1 MAWDEKKFS
10 GSSAIRLLLIGRG
23 YVARRLTGRLTG
35 PPAPG
40 ATGADTTGA
49 GGYYTDLSVLGATHR
64 AGGAPRQPGDFP
76 FGDSAAAGPL
86 LAQATHLLISA
97 PPDAA
102 GDPTLRWLGRDGLA
116 ALPALRWIGYLSS
129 TGVYGDHGGAWI
141 DETAPLRPRGP
152 TAERRARAEAQ
163 WLDARLDARSPA
175 GGRRGLP
182 VTVFRLSGI
191 YGPGRSAFDAL
202 EAGTARRIDKPGHV
216 FCRCHVDDI
225 CAVLRRS
232 MAGAGAFPIYNVAD
246 DLPAPQRAA
255 VEFAAGLTG
264 AAPPP
269 LTPYDPDALPAALR
283 RFYEACRRIRNG
295 RIKDE
300 LGVTLRYPTYR
311 EGLRAIAEEEGRV

>member
-1 MAWDEKKFS
+1 MKETYSS
-10 GSSAIRLLLIGRG
+10 GNRPPAGPGDRLFLIGRG
-23 YVARRLTGRLTG
+23 YVARRLVGV
-35 PPAPG
+35 PARG
-40 ATGADTTGA
+40 APDIA
-49 GGYYTDLSVLGATHR
+49 VVGATHR
-64 AGGAPRQPGDFP
+64 PDGAPRQPDDIR

-86 LAQATHLLISA
+86 LAQATHLLVSV
-97 PPDAA
+97 PPDES
-102 GDPTLRWLGRDGLA
+102 GDPTLRWLGRAGLA

-141 DETAPLRPRGP
+141 DETAPLRARGP
-152 TAERRARAEAQ
+152 TAQRRARAEAL
-163 WLDARLDARSPA
+163 WLDARNPA

-202 EAGTARRIDKPGHV
+202 DAGTARRIDKPGHV

-225 CAVLRRS
+225 CAALRRS
-232 MAGAGAFPIYNVAD
+232 MAGAGASPIYNVAD

-255 VEFAAGLTG
+255 VEFAAGLAG
-264 AAPPP
+264 AEPPP
-269 LTPYDPDALPAALR
+269 LVPWDPDALPAGLR

-300 LGVTLRYPTYR
+300 LGVGLRYPSYR
-311 EGLRAIAEEEGRV
+311 EGLRAIAAEEGRI

>member
-1 MAWDEKKFS
+1 MARDEKKFA
-10 GSSAIRLLLIGRG
+10 GGGAIRLLLIGRG
-23 YVARRLTGRLTG
+23 YVAQRLTGRLTG

-40 ATGADTTGA
+40 ATGDGSFQ
-49 GGYYTDLSVLGATHR
+49 TDLSVLGATHR
-64 AGGAPRQPGDFP
+64 AGGAPRHPGDFR
-76 FGDSAAAGPL
+76 FGDSGIAGPL

-152 TAERRARAEAQ
+152 TAERRARAEAL
-163 WLDARLDARSPA
+163 WLDARSPA
-175 GGRRGLP
+175 DGRRGLP

-232 MAGAGAFPIYNVAD
+232 MAGAGDSAIYNVAD

-269 LTPYDPDALPAALR
+269 LVPWDPDALPAALR
-283 RFYEACRRIRNG
+283 RFYEACRRIRNA
-295 RIKDE
+295 RIKEE

-311 EGLRAIAEEEGRV
+311 EGLRAIAEEEGRI

>member
-1 MAWDEKKFS
+1 MKKTNPALKPGVS
-10 GSSAIRLLLIGRG
+10 GTGGSLLLIGRG
-23 YVARRLTGRLTG
+23 YVARRLTEQLTERLTG
-35 PPAPG
+35 RPAGRAAALP
-40 ATGADTTGA
+40 AEDIA
-49 GGYYTDLSVLGATHR
+49 VIGATHR
-64 AGGAPRQPGDFP
+64 PGGAPRHPGDIR

-86 LAQATHLLISA
+86 LAQATHLLVSA
-97 PPDAA
+97 PPDSA
-102 GDPTLRWLGRDGLA
+102 GDPTLRWLDSESLA

-152 TAERRARAEAQ
+152 TAERRARAEAL
-163 WLDARLDARSPA
+163 WLDARSPA

-202 EAGTARRIDKPGHV
+202 ADGTARRIDKPGHV

-232 MAGAGAFPIYNVAD
+232 MAGAGGSAIYNVAD
-246 DLPAPQRAA
+246 DLPAPQRAV
-255 VEFAAGLTG
+255 VEFAAGLAG
-264 AAPPP
+264 AEPPP
-269 LTPYDPDALPAALR
+269 LVPWDPDALPAGLR

-295 RIKDE
+295 RIRDE
-300 LGVTLRYPTYR
+300 LGVALRYPTYR
-311 EGLRAIAEEEGRV
+311 EGLRAIAEEEGRL

>member
-1 MAWDEKKFS
+1 MAWDEKKIS
-10 GSSAIRLLLIGRG
+10 GAGAIRLLLIGRG
-23 YVARRLTGRLTG
+23 YVAQRLTGRLTG
-35 PPAPG
+35 TPAPG
-40 ATGADTTGA
+40 AAGA

-64 AGGAPRQPGDFP
+64 AAGAPRQPGDFP

-86 LAQATHLLISA
+86 LAQATHLLISV

-152 TAERRARAEAQ
+152 TAERRARAETL
-163 WLDARLDARSPA
+163 WLDARSPA
-175 GGRRGLP
+175 GGRPGLP

-232 MAGAGAFPIYNVAD
+232 MAGAGASPIYNVAD

-255 VEFAAGLTG
+255 VEFAAGLTA

-269 LTPYDPDALPAALR
+269 LVPYDPDALPAGLR

-300 LGVTLRYPTYR
+300 LGVTLQYPSYR
-311 EGLRAIAEEEGRV
+311 EGLRAIAEEEGRL

>member
-1 MAWDEKKFS
+1 MAAEQS
-10 GSSAIRLLLIGRG
+10 PSNVAGVRLLPIGRG

-35 PPAPG
+35 SP
-40 ATGADTTGA
+40 A
-49 GGYYTDLSVLGATHR
+49 GGREAGRPEAGHRDIPARDITVVGATHR
-64 AGGAPRQPGDFP
+64 PGGAPRQAGDIR
-76 FGDSAAAGPL
+76 FGDTEAVEPL

-97 PPDAA
+97 PPGDD
-102 GDPTLRWLGRDGLA
+102 GDPTLHWLGADRLA

-141 DETAPLRPRGP
+141 DEEAPLHPRAP
-152 TAERRARAEAQ
+152 AAVRRARAERQ
-163 WLDARLDARSPA
+163 WLDARAPA
-175 GGRRGLP
+175 TNRRGLP

-191 YGPGRSAFDAL
+191 YGPGRSSFDAL
-202 EAGTARRIDKPGHV
+202 DAGKARRIDKPGHV

-232 MAGAGAFPIYNVAD
+232 MAGAGAAPIYNVAD

-264 AAPPP
+264 AEPPP
-269 LTPYDPDALPAALR
+269 LIPYDPDALPPGLR

-300 LGVTLRYPTYR
+300 LGIRLLYPTYR
-311 EGLRAIAEEEGRV
+311 EGLRAIAMEEGRL